1 MKKIIIL
8 MCGLLLTCNV
18 VGEEVKRA
26 EEGLLDTLR
35 KKIEMLMP
43 KKKLQT
49 TTAVGGVRGSKA
61 DANELYWKGEK
72 GEEGI
77 DADELAAFDEALAL
91 AEAGEMVAAEKELSS
106 FIKSYPYSQLREDA
120 EQALVYVKERHP
132 LPKQKN

>member
-1 MKKIIIL
+1 MKKITL
-8 MCGLLLTCNV
+8 LLLGLLLTGN
-18 VGEEVKRA
+18 GLAEEAKQA
-26 EEGLLDTLR
+26 EEGLLDSLR

-61 DANELYWKGEK
+61 DANDLYWKGEK

-77 DADELAAFDEALAL
+77 DADELAAFDDALSL
-91 AEAGEMVAAEKELSS
+91 AESGEMVEAEKQLTA
-106 FIKSYPYSQLREDA
+106 FLKKYPASQLREDA

-132 LPKQKN
+132 LPEQKN